1 MRTKYRILGTLL
13 CLNWVIGCAGILLSF
28 LPSPVLANAGSSL
41 EEVLDQWAMALG
53 GRDRLSDIRTTHIIS
68 TVKMFGLEGRAEE
81 WFTAEGKHRLD
92 LDLAGV
98 FRMTVVTI
106 PGHSWLSEQN
116 NEAIEQEGKDLN
128 DEMRDVYLGTWSYVL
143 PDRMT
148 GEIELL
154 SAESQ
159 KKELAV
165 RITPTGGTE
174 VTVFLDQESRLPKRS
189 ESTDETGE
197 TLITSFSNWRTVEGI
212 LFPTR
217 TEMTTGTPENDTV
230 IELSDVRFN
239 ETVPAGIFSKPG
251 LSSEGVHFTTGYS
264 VRDIPLDIDGVHLF
278 LQGHIGDS
286 PPLWFILDTGASMT
300 CIDRRTASSL
310 GFELTGQVLGDGVG
324 EEKVEVGFVQNVSL
338 RVPGVELP
346 KQTAAAVD
354 LASLESGFGREV
366 HVILGYDFISR
377 FVVEIDYLNEKLH
390 LYDRNQWEY
399 GGDGTEVPI
408 RFLSNKPVCDG
419 SITLPNG
426 LVLDCMIRFDTGSGT
441 TIRFN
446 RPFTEEHD
454 LVATLPKVF
463 ESRGGF
469 GLGGVTRDYLGR
481 IAAIRIG
488 DLEFTAPNCSFSQDE
503 KGISADPS
511 HAGKVGGRLLERC
524 TVILDYGGERII
536 LEPNAIFGA
545 PFPGEMCGLSVHSG
559 SRGDWHTFTV
569 VNVIAG
575 SPVDDAEIEVGDI
588 IVSIDGRPATEFR
601 LRELKEMFRKK
612 GLEIRLGFRRAGET
626 FHRNLRM
633 EPIL

>member
-1 MRTKYRILGTLL
+1 MRNKRYQYCTLL
-13 CLNWVIGCAGILLSF
+13 LFVCVVGWAGIVVSF
-28 LPSPVLANAGSSL
+28 LWSPAIGGTTSSL
-41 EEVLDQWAMALG
+41 DEVLDQWATALG

-68 TVKMFGLEGRAEE
+68 TVKMFGLEGCAEE

-98 FRMTVVTI
+98 FTMTVVTI
-106 PGHSWLSEQN
+106 PGHSWYKEQN
-116 NEAIEQEGKDLN
+116 SAAVQQEGKDLE
-128 DEMRDVYLGTWSYVL
+128 DEIRDVYLGTWSYVL

-154 SAESQ
+154 SAESE
-159 KKELAV
+159 KNELAV
-165 RITPTGGTE
+165 RIVPSGGTE
-174 VTVFLDQESRLPKRS
+174 VTVILDQESHLPKRC

-197 TLITSFSNWRTVEGI
+197 ALITSFSDWRTFEGI
-212 LFPTR
+212 LFPAH
-217 TEMTTGTPENDTV
+217 TEMITGTPENDTV
-230 IELSDVRFN
+230 IELSDIQFN
-239 ETVPAGIFSKPG
+239 ETVPAGIFSKPVPP
-251 LSSEGVHFTTGYS
+251 SEEVHFTTGYS
-264 VRDIPLDIDGVHLF
+264 VRDIPLDIDGVHIF
-278 LQGHIGDS
+278 LQGSIGDS

-300 CIDRRTASSL
+300 CIDRATASSL
-310 GFELTGQVLGDGVG
+310 GLEVTGQILGNGVG
-324 EEKVEVGFVQNVSL
+324 EEKVEVSFVQNVSL

-354 LASLESGFGREV
+354 LASLESGFGREI
-366 HVILGYDFISR
+366 HGILGYDFISR

-390 LYDRNQWEY
+390 LYDRTQWEY
-399 GGDGTEVPI
+399 RGSGSEVAI
-408 RFLSNKPVCDG
+408 RFQNNKPVCDA

-426 LVLDCMIRFDTGSGT
+426 ESIDCIIRFDTGSGT

-446 RPFTEEHD
+446 RPFTEEHN
-454 LVATLPKVF
+454 LLATLPKVF

-469 GLGGVTRDYLGR
+469 GLGGVTTDYLGR

-488 DLEFTAPNCSFSQDE
+488 DLEFMAPNCSFSQDE

-524 TVILDYGGERII
+524 TVILDYGGERIT
-536 LEPNAIFGA
+536 LEPNATFGA
-545 PFPGEMCGLSVHSG
+545 PFPGEMCGMSIRSG

-575 SPVDDAEIEVGDI
+575 SPADEAGMKAGDV
-588 IVSIDGRPATEFR
+588 IVSIDGRPATDLR
-601 LRELKEMFRKK
+601 LWDLKAMFREKARQIRM
-612 GLEIRLGFRRAGET
+612 GLKRDGET
-626 FHRNLRM
+626 FYRTLRM